1 MLVLLDDGRYALPA
15 APISDADAGTLGL
28 YSGWFATKLRPGCGL
43 HSSDHPYGE
52 SLWGIPIAAAVGSH
66 VATRTRWRTAAII
79 PMGSLYCSCRL

>member
-1 MLVLLDDGRYALPA
+1 MLLDDGRYALPA

-52 SLWGIPIAAAVGSH
+52 SLWGIP
-66 VATRTRWRTAAII
+66 
-79 PMGSLYCSCRL
+79 MGNPYCCSCRLTRGDANKVAHSCNHPYGESLLQL